1 MSPQETEETYDN
13 LKECSDLASEEVI
26 QSCPV
31 VLEEDYTV
39 QGDMYQQVRDVT
51 MRSPI
56 DPVFQE
62 YTVTTTPGPCQ
73 EEITPDVHETQTGEF
88 IVYQEQLAEN
98 QPQFYTETIV
108 SGDSVTDAVMEV
120 GGAEVRQVPVRIK
133 NKRTVAAVSSEDKRL
148 ALSAMEELRARGATT
163 DDLMCRLCD
172 PARPFTAYSTLLTHY
187 R

>member
-1 MSPQETEETYDN
+1 MEVTSNPQ
-13 LKECSDLASEEVI
+13 C
-26 QSCPV
+26 
-31 VLEEDYTV
+31 
-39 QGDMYQQVRDVT
+39 
-51 MRSPI
+51 
-56 DPVFQE
+56 QE
-62 YTVTTTPGPCQ
+62 YEVTTTPAPCH
-73 EEITPDVHETQTGEF
+73 EEITPDVPEAQTGEF
-88 IVYQEQLAEN
+88 IVYQEQVGDT

-108 SGDSVTDAVMEV
+108 SGDTVVP
-120 GGAEVRQVPVRIK
+120 GGAMMEMGGTEVRQVPIRIK